1 MAASRPLGLLQWAII
16 VLTAATALI
25 HIWLAFQFESG
36 VDPIFIL
43 NGAGYLGLLG
53 LLYLPIAPLARYR
66 TAIRWLLIAYTAVTV
81 LAWLFVGA
89 RSTIA
94 YVDKAIEIVL
104 IACLWLEWQQG
115 RKAIGGPEPR

>member
-1 MAASRPLGLLQWAII
+1 MAASHPLGLRQWAII

-25 HIWLAFQFESG
+25 HIWLARQFESG

-53 LLYLPIAPLARYR
+53 LLYLPIALLTRYR
-66 TAIRWLLIAYTAVTV
+66 AAVRWLLIAYTAVTV

-94 YVDKAIEIVL
+94 YVDKAIEIAL
-104 IACLWLEWQQG
+104 IVCLWLEWQQG
-115 RKAIGGPEPR
+115 RKGMEGPDPS